1 MLLPSNFWLATL
13 RQVFDFEIMSALN
26 YLQRNGGKLFKN
38 YPLSVNSYEN

>member
-13 RQVFDFEIMSALN
+13 RQVLGFEIMSALN
-26 YLQRNGGKLFKN
+26 YLQRNGDQLFKN